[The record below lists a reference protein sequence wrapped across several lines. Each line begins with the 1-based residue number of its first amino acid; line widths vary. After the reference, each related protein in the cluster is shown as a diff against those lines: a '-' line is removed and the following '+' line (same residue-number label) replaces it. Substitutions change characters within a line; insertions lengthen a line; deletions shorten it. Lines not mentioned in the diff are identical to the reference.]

1 MALTASAEPLGGQNS
16 HPGRWQ
22 RLFMETFLPGARAE
36 PSTARPSPREVQV
49 GDLGCL
55 PTTNTPVALP
65 KLTEAAR

>member
-1 MALTASAEPLGGQNS
+1 
-16 HPGRWQ
+16 
-22 RLFMETFLPGARAE
+22 METFLPGARAE
-36 PSTARPSPREVQV
+36 PSTAHPSPREVQV